1 MEKLI
6 AKRSNPMYVMK
17 SFAHSMHRYKKFAEE
32 FPEKAEKALDK
43 IQRGTIKVDINDTD
57 IKACA

>member
-1 MEKLI
+1 
-6 AKRSNPMYVMK
+6 
-17 SFAHSMHRYKKFAEE
+17 MHRYKKFAEE